1 MAKSIKEKTVA
12 KAGGLLHERIEL
24 VCALAGFCS
33 CNRRILT
40 QLSHG
45 ILSLV
50 VLATGCL
57 VAALPQAK
65 WDRNREAEAPVAGG
79 VSISGDSQQIG
90 GFPK

>member
-1 MAKSIKEKTVA
+1 MK
-12 KAGGLLHERIEL
+12 RIEL
-24 VCALAGFCS
+24 VCALAPLLFLQPGD
-33 CNRRILT
+33 IDT
-40 QLSHG
+40 MLSRN
-45 ILSLV
+45 LSLL